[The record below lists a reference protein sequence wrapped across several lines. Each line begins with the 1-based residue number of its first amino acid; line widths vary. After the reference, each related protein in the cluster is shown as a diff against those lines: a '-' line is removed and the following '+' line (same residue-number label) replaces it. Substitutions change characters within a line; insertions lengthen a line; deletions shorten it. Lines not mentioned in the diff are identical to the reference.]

1 MNRVSRRLSVRP
13 TTDNHSTKTLMTRS
27 EIIERYDYD
36 PEPEK
41 ENKMETKDDDAI
53 QMIEDSI
60 EGIKGLDGYKE
71 DEGTS
76 GPVGAKGVWKH
87 VPLVGG
93 SDEVS
98 RNVDF
103 DPDHR
108 SQDNLPPAQR
118 FVDPRSGQ
126 HPRNNPVS
134 NQRLIDHDKMNDLMR
149 DMRVEME
156 KREQGEA
163 RRVSEAVEQVGH
175 TGECTQKHY
184 KDNHGIYGSDK
195 RVKFTFSNNT

>member
-1 MNRVSRRLSVRP
+1 
-13 TTDNHSTKTLMTRS
+13 
-27 EIIERYDYD
+27 
-36 PEPEK
+36 
-41 ENKMETKDDDAI
+41 METKDDDAI

-118 FVDPRSGQ
+118 FIG
-126 HPRNNPVS
+126 
-134 NQRLIDHDKMNDLMR
+134 HDETNKMNDLMR
-149 DMRVEME
+149 DTRVEWE

-163 RRVSEAVEQVGH
+163 RRVSDAVEHVGN
-175 TGECTQKHY
+175 TGESTQNHY
-184 KDNHGIYGSDK
+184 KYNYGSDSSYK
-195 RVKFTFSNNT
+195 VVKFNR